1 MASIRAAASRGLPG
15 LLHQASIGSAWLSTS
30 RWPPLAGPD
39 VNHRF
44 CEQRSQITIQA
55 AGFPL
60 LLAQLSSLAG
70 EGDLSA
76 SAGVQ
81 DQLSVDLL
89 TAERDADCGPLT
101 DERERTGRRERPD
114 PVSLMPTSRIRESG

>member
-1 MASIRAAASRGLPG
+1 M
-15 LLHQASIGSAWLSTS
+15 
-30 RWPPLAGPD
+30 
-39 VNHRF
+39 
-44 CEQRSQITIQA
+44 
-55 AGFPL
+55 

-76 SAGVQ
+76 SAGIQ

-89 TAERDADCGPLT
+89 TAERDADCGPLA

-114 PVSLMPTSRIRESG
+114 PLSLMPTSRIGKRG